1 LVNFAPIKEKTM
13 QQFDLTKLKG
23 RPAFPFETI
32 AVAISFSPRLEA
44 LLSESKRIAET
55 LHASLL
61 LIHVGDKTSEK
72 ETRLEKLMTKLGID
86 ENKCRIN
93 WMDGEPVETI
103 LRLCKLNVVDLLIL
117 GALSKENL
125 LKFYL
130 GSVARKISRKAKCSV
145 LLLTNPAEEQSKI
158 KRFVVSGE
166 DNPKTIHTINTAIY
180 LAKNFKVKEI
190 SIVKEVHVPGLAMT
204 MAEDSTAPQASRMRK
219 DFAEADEQE
228 LHSVTEK
235 CDKDGIHLI
244 EKIIRG
250 KQGYAISKYARDK
263 KADLLILNSPDTQMG
278 LFDRIFT
285 HDIEYILADLPCNL
299 LIVHSRTLPG

>member
-1 LVNFAPIKEKTM
+1 M
-13 QQFDLTKLKG
+13 QPFDLAKLKG

-44 LLSESKRIAET
+44 LLAESKWIAEN

-61 LIHVGDKTSEK
+61 LIHVGEKTAEK
-72 ETRLEKLMTKLGID
+72 EARLDKLLTKLAID
-86 ENKCRIN
+86 EKKCRIN

-125 LKFYL
+125 LKFYI
-130 GSVARKISRKAKCSV
+130 GSVARKISRRAKCSV
-145 LLLTNPAEEQSKI
+145 LLLTNPAEGTSKI

-166 DNPKTIHTINTAIY
+166 DHVKTIHTINTAVY
-180 LAKNFKVKEI
+180 LAKHFHVKEI

-204 MAEDSTAPQASRMRK
+204 MAEDSTAPEASRLRK
-219 DFAEADEQE
+219 NLAEADEQE

-235 CDKDGIHLI
+235 CDKDGIRLI
-244 EKIIRG
+244 EKVVRG

-278 LFDRIFT
+278 FFDRIFT

-299 LIVHSRTLPG
+299 MIVHSRPH